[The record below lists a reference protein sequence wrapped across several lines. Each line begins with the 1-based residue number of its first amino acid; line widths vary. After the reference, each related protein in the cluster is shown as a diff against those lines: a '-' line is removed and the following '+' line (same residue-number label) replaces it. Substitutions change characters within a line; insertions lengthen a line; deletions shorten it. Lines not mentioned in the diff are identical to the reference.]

1 MNRYNYDFS
10 GLETATS
17 HLRQRQDIRTMNE
30 IKTELNKFF
39 KDSNCKEVIFT
50 KNTDKLFFGMT
61 TYFVLED
68 PEGVILDDKPM
79 RIKEYYIEIDSKLLD
94 LGLSKKEL
102 TAVLLHEVGHLVNDS
117 TPIDEV
123 RKAID
128 VYMAENREQ
137 VSIGD
142 IYNNNRFFTLA
153 IRDSIRKMYS
163 IFTRKDEEILADEF
177 VVMCGYGEYLESA
190 YKKIVAST
198 NHINKNVSNKLLT
211 LDWTFKV
218 YKNMKYYRNIAL
230 RVLNKSK
237 GYTGSKYEKKEIDE
251 AIDNLKKVDVDNIR
265 ECSVIYEA
273 IKVDGCSFR
282 ESEDMRNN
290 KSFIGRIRHRGLRG
304 LEEDVYEYQMRI
316 RNVEDTDDAI
326 NLMRQINSRMAVL
339 DDYLSSCGDIPEK
352 EIQRWEKCLSKY
364 DILREELAKKTVY
377 NRKNYGL
384 WFDMNYANAMNPS

>member
-1 MNRYNYDFS
+1 
-10 GLETATS
+10 
-17 HLRQRQDIRTMNE
+17 MNE

-68 PEGVILDDKPM
+68 PESVILDDKPM

-102 TAVLLHEVGHLVNDS
+102 VAVLLHEVGHLVNDS

-142 IYNNNRFFTLA
+142 VYNNNRFFTLA

-190 YKKIVAST
+190 YKKIVASA

>member
-102 TAVLLHEVGHLVNDS
+102 VAVLLHEVGHLVNDS

-142 IYNNNRFFTLA
+142 IYNNNR
-153 IRDSIRKMYS
+153 
-163 IFTRKDEEILADEF
+163 
-177 VVMCGYGEYLESA
+177 
-190 YKKIVAST
+190 YKKV
-198 NHINKNVSNKLLT
+198 VC
-211 LDWTFKV
+211 V
-218 YKNMKYYRNIAL
+218 
-230 RVLNKSK
+230 
-237 GYTGSKYEKKEIDE
+237 
-251 AIDNLKKVDVDNIR
+251 
-265 ECSVIYEA
+265 
-273 IKVDGCSFR
+273 
-282 ESEDMRNN
+282 
-290 KSFIGRIRHRGLRG
+290 
-304 LEEDVYEYQMRI
+304 
-316 RNVEDTDDAI
+316 
-326 NLMRQINSRMAVL
+326 
-339 DDYLSSCGDIPEK
+339 
-352 EIQRWEKCLSKY
+352 
-364 DILREELAKKTVY
+364 
-377 NRKNYGL
+377 
-384 WFDMNYANAMNPS
+384 